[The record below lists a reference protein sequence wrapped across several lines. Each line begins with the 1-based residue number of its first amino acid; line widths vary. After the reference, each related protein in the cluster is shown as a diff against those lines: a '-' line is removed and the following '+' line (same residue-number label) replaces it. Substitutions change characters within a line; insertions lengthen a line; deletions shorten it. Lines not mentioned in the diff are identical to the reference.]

1 MKRFISNYTIMG
13 CGCEVINHIIT
24 VDDEGKLTS
33 ILPFD
38 REMANTCYVP
48 EPLCV
53 TVPGDKAAVERI
65 FIECGS
71 RNQLKLQLSNAG
83 LACPQAGEPVTVLR
97 LDFAHN
103 TITEL

>member
-1 MKRFISNYTIMG
+1 MG
-13 CGCEVINHIIT
+13 SGCEVINHIIT

-53 TVPGDKAAVERI
+53 TVLGDKDAVERI

-71 RNQLKLQLSNAG
+71 RNQLKLQLSKAA
-83 LACPQAGEPVTVLR
+83 LACPQAGEPVAVLR

>member
-1 MKRFISNYTIMG
+1 MG

-33 ILPFD
+33 VLPFD

-53 TVPGDKAAVERI
+53 TLPGNQAAIERI

-71 RNQLKLQLSNAG
+71 RNQLKLQLSKAA
-83 LACPQAGEPVTVLR
+83 LACPQAGEPVAVLR